1 VKDEHGLDPIGQPVL
16 STKVEILAE
25 SFAPG
30 EELEMVVR
38 CDVWPEVNWLD
49 AEEEREKPYYG
60 LKGKYTRKP
69 FAQEKYDKAIGDLK
83 DKYAVLSDMEEGGVL
98 ARGDACMVNMV
109 GYMANDDGTK
119 GEALPNAASGDNV
132 EVILTE
138 GRYMEGLIEGL
149 IGAKVGD
156 TRTINVSFPERLRDK
171 TLAGKKAIF
180 DVTVNTASSRKLPE
194 VDDAFAAQV
203 RDGLTAESLEAE
215 LKKAID
221 EQDQKDFLPAR
232 NDALGKAL
240 AARVDMEVPDT
251 LITNQAKEKYATMMA
266 EFREQGMADA
276 EIKKLI
282 SPENFL
288 KYKKIYA
295 EGIIEDFKAS
305 MAVDEIAKLENI
317 DVPENDVMEQLQSLK
332 LEAEKEGE
340 EFDEAMV
347 RGKVEATLQ
356 KRLVFDFLADHADL
370 EVEYKDEEKFDAE
383 SMDKILEESV
393 EREKQWAEEAA
404 AKAET

>member
-1 VKDEHGLDPIGQPVL
+1 
-16 STKVEILAE
+16 
-25 SFAPG
+25 
-30 EELEMVVR
+30 
-38 CDVWPEVNWLD
+38 
-49 AEEEREKPYYG
+49 
-60 LKGKYTRKP
+60 
-69 FAQEKYDKAIGDLK
+69 
-83 DKYAVLSDMEEGGVL
+83 
-98 ARGDACMVNMV
+98 
-109 GYMANDDGTK
+109 
-119 GEALPNAASGDNV
+119 
-132 EVILTE
+132 
-138 GRYMEGLIEGL
+138 MEGLIEGL

-194 VDDAFAAQV
+194 VNDEFAAQV
-203 RDGLTAESLEAE
+203 REGLTAASLEKE

-251 LITNQAKEKYATMMA
+251 LITNQAKEKYAMMMA

-295 EGIIEDFKAS
+295 EGIVEDFKAS

-317 DVPENDVMEQLQSLK
+317 DVPENDVMEQLKSLK

-340 EFDEAMV
+340 EFDEAVV
-347 RGKVEATLQ
+347 RSKVEATLQ
-356 KRLVFDFLADHADL
+356 KRLVFDFLAEHADL
-370 EVEYKDEEKFDAE
+370 EVEYKEEDKFDAE
-383 SMDKILEESV
+383 SMEQILEESV
-393 EREKQWAEEAA
+393 EREKKWAEEAA
-404 AKAET
+404 ATAET